1 MEDFLSQNFLFAP
14 RILGEWVLKL
24 LFGACYMPHSA
35 KEETGG
41 EDAHFIYVD
50 EQAIGVAE
58 GVDGWAHV
66 GINAGEYARELMT
79 NSVPA
84 IRDEPNGDI
93 DPLQVLEKV
102 QAKTKA
108 MGSST
113 ACIIALKNQVDEFCT
128 LALHVSILTS
138 YFLIFYLIR
147 LSSEINEKI
156 IGQIS
161 RSLRSQKQEEKLV

>member
-1 MEDFLSQNFLFAP
+1 MSNLSIDGSSCIDELRSLAISDE

-58 GVDGWAHV
+58 GVDGWAH
-66 GINAGEYARELMT
+66 
-79 NSVPA
+79 
-84 IRDEPNGDI
+84 
-93 DPLQVLEKV
+93 VLEKV